1 MVKIPTLRA
10 ASTTNRGSLVL
21 RQILKRANY
30 STSDMR
36 ASEGQT
42 GPEEVA
48 IIRRILAGSIASQ
61 NYPHMARRRKHE
73 DVTALASWENEGGA
87 VKLP

>member
-10 ASTTNRGSLVL
+10 ASTTNRGSLIL
-21 RQILKRANY
+21 RRILKRANY
-30 STSDMR
+30 STFAIR
-36 ASEGQT
+36 PSEGQT
-42 GPEEVA
+42 DPEEVA

-61 NYPHMARRRKHE
+61 NYPHTVRRRKHE
-73 DVTALASWENEGGA
+73 DVAALSSWENEGGA